1 MSNQGGPGGIPG
13 QGQGMNNAPAFDPS
27 LFNANANVNTGSSL
41 PSAVVAAL
49 PNATPS
55 SSNMHF
61 QSAQIQQLTEFHRQQ
76 QLQQAA
82 RTQAPT
88 PGVFAEQVRKH
99 LATLGP
105 AGRDTFLR
113 QIANSDE
120 GKRYLM
126 QQTMS
131 AGGSAAS
138 TSGTSLASDSPSH
151 LTLALPSASAPAPGQ
166 NISSAGAFTLSTT
179 EKKANI
185 PITQAFNPSLLNTT
199 SLNQSQPQQRPQQT
213 PAANPPHPQL
223 SRPIAPTP
231 SSTFNP
237 GGHPQWSSAQPQYR
251 NPEFRW
257 QPAPAAAPKRKEDG
271 MRGTM
276 RSERESF
283 FPLEKWTGADDQW
296 LG

>member
-1 MSNQGGPGGIPG
+1 MSNQGGPGGLPG
-13 QGQGMNNAPAFDPS
+13 QGQGMNNVPAFNPS
-27 LFNANANVNTGSSL
+27 LFNANVNTASSL
-41 PSAVVAAL
+41 PPAIAAAVI
-49 PNATPS
+49 NATPS
-55 SSNMHF
+55 SSNMHL

-82 RTQAPT
+82 RTQTPT

-138 TSGTSLASDSPSH
+138 TSGTSLASGSPSH
-151 LTLALPSASAPAPGQ
+151 STLALPSASAPAPSQ
-166 NISSAGAFTLSTT
+166 NNSSAGASNLSTP

-185 PITQAFNPSLLNTT
+185 PITQAFNPSLFNTT
-199 SLNQSQPQQRPQQT
+199 SLSQSQPLQRPQQT
-213 PAANPPHPQL
+213 PAVNQPHPQFN
-223 SRPIAPTP
+223 RPIAPTP
-231 SSTFNP
+231 GSTFNP
-237 GGHPQWSSAQPQYR
+237 GGNTQWSSVQPQYR

-257 QPAPAAAPKRKEDG
+257 QPAPAAAPRKKEDG

-276 RSERESF
+276 RSERKLSHAVHY
-283 FPLEKWTGADDQW
+283 W
-296 LG
+296 